1 MTENFIAWIDVETTG
16 IKGYKPSLL
25 QRRDFLLEVACLVT
39 DMELNILDDNGYQAV
54 VRYTPT
60 QVENLKK
67 HTNDYVIDMHTKTGL
82 WDKLSS
88 GKRLSKI
95 DKELSTYIKQFAPEP
110 RQAYLGGNSITLDRN
125 FIIPNLPEVGEHLH
139 YRSVDVTSLAIL
151 AGSWY
156 DGTSFAKRTEHSAFS
171 DIRESIDELKFLRG
185 KIFK

>member
-1 MTENFIAWIDVETTG
+1 MTKNYIAWIDVETTG
-16 IKGYKPSLL
+16 INGYKPSLFK
-25 QRRDFLLEVACLVT
+25 RRDFLLEVACLVT
-39 DMELNILDDNGYQAV
+39 DMDLNVLDDEGYQAV
-54 VRYTPT
+54 VHYSPT
-60 QVENLKK
+60 QVEKLKK

-95 DKELSTYIKQFAPEP
+95 DNELSSYIKQFAPEA

-125 FIIPNLPEVGEHLH
+125 FIIPNLPQVGEHLH

-151 AGSWY
+151 ANSWY

-171 DIRESIDELKFLRG
+171 DIRESIEELKFLRG